1 MKENE
6 MNKLMSFVKSEKGA
20 TMAEYAVIVF
30 MIILAVVAVF
40 ALLGGGIG
48 STIQAVVN
56 AL

>member
-1 MKENE
+1 
-6 MNKLMSFVKSEKGA
+6 MNKLMSFIRSEKGA

-40 ALLGGGIG
+40 ALLGGGIA
-48 STIQAVVN
+48 STIQAVVD

>member
-1 MKENE
+1 
-6 MNKLMSFVKSEKGA
+6 MNTIMHLLNSRKGA

-48 STIQAVVN
+48 STIQAVVD

>member
-1 MKENE
+1 
-6 MNKLMSFVKSEKGA
+6 MNTLMHLLNNRKGA

-48 STIQAVVN
+48 NTIQAVVN

>member
-1 MKENE
+1 
-6 MNKLMSFVKSEKGA
+6 MNNLMSFLKNEKGA

-48 STIQAVVN
+48 NTIQAVVN